1 MGLSFRRRRR
11 GNVGGVET
19 VPILVPTI
27 TGVGEEDPRS
37 IIPSAGL
44 PEWVLTTP
52 YNHSNKDDVTTSD
65 GTPDTITMMTST
77 GGVRRGG
84 TTTTSNILPQ
94 SPLVKNNVTVR
105 SENVNNNM
113 ASSSSPSPVAAL
125 FPGTGGTG
133 ELPRLRKARGGNNN
147 SSSATT
153 TNTQTKNGVGKN
165 VSVKNDSNSNSNK
178 DTMRRIKSIKKGFY
192 LTPPKKDTP
201 NIHPTTTT
209 HRRKVEST
217 SPTSVKSVYNGSSS
231 NYWNGNDVDVSSTFE
246 QEQASSCGEW
256 W

>member
-19 VPILVPTI
+19 VPILVPTTTVA
-27 TGVGEEDPRS
+27 TGVGEEDPS

-65 GTPDTITMMTST
+65 GTPDTITMMTSI

-84 TTTTSNILPQ
+84 TTTSNTLPQ
-94 SPLVKNNVTVR
+94 SPLVKKNATVL
-105 SENVNNNM
+105 SENVNNM
-113 ASSSSPSPVAAL
+113 ASSSPSPSPVAAL

-133 ELPRLRKARGGNNN
+133 ELPRLRKARAGNNN
-147 SSSATT
+147 SSSAATT
-153 TNTQTKNGVGKN
+153 TNTQTKNVGGKY
-165 VSVKNDSNSNSNK
+165 VSVKNDNNNSNK

-201 NIHPTTTT
+201 NIHPTTLGG
-209 HRRKVEST
+209 K
-217 SPTSVKSVYNGSSS
+217 
-231 NYWNGNDVDVSSTFE
+231 
-246 QEQASSCGEW
+246 
-256 W
+256 